1 MGHLVEALADD
12 ATRFANQ
19 LVDEVG
25 ETEHLVL
32 VEAAA
37 ALRVADLLPHR
48 MDPSAQAGEVRES
61 GESSRQLTRPR
72 PPAQRLIVA
81 RFGHG
86 ALPGGLGVV
95 SGLQLRRQPLAG
107 LAVRC
112 RSVQDLA
119 DTGPGRRQ
127 PRLIRALE
135 PGGVEAPL
143 DNVQVGSHLGEARGP
158 LPIARHQRFVPR
170 YGDGVEFANGRE
182 VVDRRQGVSDDVE
195 GHRERPP

>member
-72 PPAQRLIVA
+72 LPAQRLIVA

-95 SGLQLRRQPLAG
+95 SGLQL
-107 LAVRC
+107 
-112 RSVQDLA
+112 
-119 DTGPGRRQ
+119 RRQ